1 MSARAGLWAAGIAV
15 LLGVLALLI
24 STGRLQLQNDLLA
37 LLPQAHNPPIE
48 TAALQRIATL
58 GERRQVILI
67 GDGNDSDRRSAAAA
81 AARKLSA
88 SSAFTHVITGANDGL
103 SANQQKEL
111 KQLFFQHRFHLLAP
125 ADVAALELI
134 AKHPHDAGLQHFT
147 SRAQT
152 RLYGLGVGGGRFIDD
167 PFGLSRAYQNT
178 LTARFAAPGLQIASD
193 GRFMAESKNGQ
204 RYAVIFAQTRQDAF
218 AMSAQARQSAGLNA
232 ALNAARQAAPAAQI
246 LVSGVLRHAV
256 AATRQA
262 KHEVTFIGS
271 GSLLGIVLLMLWTF
285 SGVRPLLLSIA
296 AVSGGCLLALV
307 ATAGWFGRV
316 HVLTLVFGASL
327 VGVAID
333 YCFHFFCQRWAASDS
348 NADSRNTLHRI
359 LPAIS
364 LGLITSVLGYG
375 AMALA
380 PFPGLQQMAVFAAF
394 GLIGAWLG
402 VLLLLPALA
411 GRPPRVS
418 QPLRLARAWLARS
431 PARLA
436 ARHEG
441 WVLASLAAAFV
452 VCATLAM
459 SWLHPDDDIRQLYN
473 AEPQLL
479 HDEQQVAALLGA
491 HATGHALVVYADSPA
506 QALATEAAIVQSLQ
520 ATPTPVAQVT
530 AITQAYPPPA
540 QQTHNYQ
547 LLSTQLYQSGGPV
560 DQLLKGLNFSRDK
573 IRQLHADFASAKGN
587 TLAFGN
593 WLDSA
598 AGAPFKP
605 LWLGQ
610 VGGHWGTLIV
620 LHRVNNPQRLAAILA
635 NNKNVVEINRVA
647 QISGLLAHYR
657 TLASWCLGAAY
668 CLAGLL
674 LWWIL
679 GGRGA
684 LIVLLPPLLASAA
697 TALIFALTGWP
708 FSIFNLMAMILLL
721 GMGAD
726 YGIFLRMA
734 QGDSAP
740 ALTAVTLSA
749 TTTLLAFGLLA
760 ASHTP
765 ALHSFGL
772 TLALGLG
779 ATFLLAA
786 FIGGG
791 RKAQPA

>member
-1 MSARAGLWAAGIAV
+1 MIARSWLWAAGIAA
-15 LLGVLALLI
+15 LLGALALLA
-24 STGRLQLQNDLLA
+24 SSGHLKLQNDLLA
-37 LLPQAHNPPIE
+37 LLPQAHSSPIE
-48 TAALQRIATL
+48 TAAMQRIATL
-58 GERRQVILI
+58 GEHRLVILI
-67 GDGNDSDRRSAAAA
+67 GDRSDSARRSAATAA
-81 AARKLSA
+81 AHTLTGSD
-88 SSAFTHVITGANDGL
+88 AFVHVITGASDAL
-103 SANQQKEL
+103 STNQQQAL

-125 ADVAALELI
+125 ADMAALEKI
-134 AKHPHDAGLQHFT
+134 AKHPTDAALQHFT
-147 SRAQT
+147 QRAQT
-152 RLYGLGVGGGRFIDD
+152 QLYGLGVGGGRFIDD
-167 PFGLSRAYQNT
+167 PFGLSQTYQNT
-178 LTARFAAPGLQIASD
+178 LSAGFAAPGLKIASD
-193 GRFMAESKNGQ
+193 GHFMTQGKDGE

-218 AMSAQARQSAGLNA
+218 AMSAQARQSADLNA
-232 ALNAARQAAPAAQI
+232 ALRAAREAAPDAKI

-271 GSLLGIVLLMLWTF
+271 GSLLGIVLLMLWAF
-285 SGVRPLLLSIA
+285 SGVRPLLLSVA

-307 ATAGWFGRV
+307 ATASLFGRV

-333 YCFHFFCQRWAASDS
+333 YCFHFFCQRWASAESS
-348 NADSRNTLHRI
+348 VALRRI

-364 LGLITSVLGYG
+364 LGLITSVLAYG

-380 PFPGLQQMAVFAAF
+380 PFPGLRQMAVFAAF

-411 GRPPRVS
+411 GPAPRVT
-418 QPLRLARAWLARS
+418 QPLRLARLWLTHG
-431 PARLA
+431 PTGFA

-441 WVLASLAAAFV
+441 WVLTGLAAAFV
-452 VCATLAM
+452 VCAALALA
-459 SWLHPDDDIRQLYN
+459 WLNPNDDIRQLYN
-473 AEPQLL
+473 SEPQLL
-479 HDEQQVAALLGA
+479 HDEQQVAQLLGA
-491 HATGHALVVYADSPA
+491 HGTGHALVVYANSPT
-506 QALATEAAIVQSLQ
+506 QVLENEAAIVKALQ
-520 ATPTPVAQVT
+520 TTATPVAQVT

-540 QQTHNYQ
+540 QQRHNYQ
-547 LLSTQLYQSGGPV
+547 LLSAQLYQAGGPL
-560 DQLLKGLNFSRDK
+560 DQLLSGLKFSHEK
-573 IRQLHADFASAKGN
+573 ISKQHQDFAAAKNN
-587 TLAFGN
+587 TLAFKH
-593 WLDSA
+593 WLNSA
-598 AGAPFKP
+598 AGTAFKP

-610 VGGHWGTLIV
+610 MGEHWGALIV
-620 LHRVNNPQRLAAILA
+620 LHKVNNPQRLAAVLA
-635 NNKNVVEINRVA
+635 NHKQVVEINRVA
-647 QISGLLAHYR
+647 QVSALLTHYR
-657 TLASWCLGAAY
+657 QLASWCLAAAY

-674 LWWIL
+674 LWWVL

-697 TALIFALTGWP
+697 TALIFALTNWP

-734 QGDSAP
+734 ERDAAP

-749 TTTLLAFGLLA
+749 ATTLLAFGLLA

-779 ATFLLAA
+779 STFVLAA
-786 FIGGG
+786 LIGGG
-791 RKAQPA
+791 RKVQPA